1 MKDRFRGSQTCQ
13 FIASCPLPDCL
24 TVSAVRVNLSQHSL
38 LCPQAMLRRLEKRI
52 YVPLPNLEARQ
63 CMLTRFL
70 GDRMAEAQSLA
81 AAAERTEGFSGS
93 DISSLCKEAAMRW
106 ARLPGSAPSSTNAPG
121 CRLTATLAWGSAGR
135 SDVQWPA

>member
-1 MKDRFRGSQTCQ
+1 MS
-13 FIASCPLPDCL
+13 
-24 TVSAVRVNLSQHSL
+24 VNLSKQTL

-63 CMLTRFL
+63 CMLKTFL

-106 ARLPGSAPSSTNAPG
+106 AWCPE
-121 CRLTATLAWGSAGR
+121 
-135 SDVQWPA
+135 Q

>member
-1 MKDRFRGSQTCQ
+1 MSVL
-13 FIASCPLPDCL
+13 ASCPWPDCL
-24 TVSAVRVNLSQHSL
+24 TVSAVSVNLSKHSL
-38 LCPQAMLRRLEKRI
+38 LCSQAMVRRLEKRI

-70 GDRMAEAQSLA
+70 GDRMAEAKSLA

-106 ARLPGSAPSSTNAPG
+106 ASLPGSAQNRKCTK
-121 CRLTATLAWGSAGR
+121 LQ
-135 SDVQWPA
+135 D